1 MIVGFV
7 IESFLGHED
16 EAVAFIQKVCIL
28 SDRSIAQNIV
38 AAGPG
43 VNIFSKG
50 VTLADLRQQ
59 PFRCSPIM
67 VEDGE
72 VLIVSAVDFIVEIES
87 PNGLV
92 RLLPSQYLRVS
103 ANEAIP
109 FFVYER
115 QGLVK
120 ILPEIDDI
128 AKEWIL
134 RNGIWDDSA
143 NWKDS
148 SNWKDTDE

>member
-16 EAVAFIQKVCIL
+16 EAVAFIQRVCLL
-28 SDRSIAQNIV
+28 SDQSIAQSIV
-38 AAGPG
+38 TAGPG

-50 VTLADLRQQ
+50 VTLEDLQRQ

-67 VEDGE
+67 VEEGE
-72 VLIVSAVDFIVEIES
+72 ALIATAVNFAVEVEGPKGPI
-87 PNGLV
+87 
-92 RLLPSQYLRVS
+92 RLLPSQYLKVS
-103 ANEAIP
+103 ASEAIH
-109 FFVYER
+109 FFTYEK

-120 ILPEIDDI
+120 IFPEIED
-128 AKEWIL
+128 ATKEWIL